1 MKALFLFVSLTA
13 SGAVLAADDA
23 AVLRCR
29 AIADVPARVACYDA
43 MPLSGAAASAA
54 AAPAARAVAA
64 APAATPVAPVA
75 PAVAAA
81 PAAAP
86 APAAAANFEQNFGL
100 SGYQLRQQTKEPDT
114 IESSIVGHIEGWGPN
129 TRFNLAN
136 GQIWR
141 VADDSQASIIEMDNP
156 KIKLVRNSIGTIFLE
171 IQGTN
176 QSPRVRRVQ

>member
-1 MKALFLFVSLTA
+1 MKALFLLVSLTA

-43 MPLSGAAASAA
+43 MPLSGAAHAAAAATAVPAAPAAAAVPAAAAAPVAAVAPVAA
-54 AAPAARAVAA
+54 AAPA
-64 APAATPVAPVA
+64 P
-75 PAVAAA
+75 
-81 PAAAP
+81 
-86 APAAAANFEQNFGL
+86 AANFEQNFGL

-114 IESSIVGHIEGWGPN
+114 IESAIVGHIEGWGPN

-141 VADDSQASIIEMDNP
+141 VADDSQASITELDNP
-156 KIKLVRNSIGTIFLE
+156 KIKLVRNSLGTIFLE

>member
-1 MKALFLFVSLTA
+1 MMKALFPLLILTA
-13 SGAVLAADDA
+13 SGAALATDDA

-43 MPLSGAAASAA
+43 MPLTSAAPAAARPAAPVAAAMPATPAAA
-54 AAPAARAVAA
+54 AAPAAPVAA
-64 APAATPVAPVA
+64 AS
-75 PAVAAA
+75 
-81 PAAAP
+81 
-86 APAAAANFEQNFGL
+86 FEQNFGL

-141 VADDSQASIIEMDNP
+141 VADDSQASITEMDNP
-156 KIKLVRNSIGTIFLE
+156 KIKLVRNSLGTIFLE